1 MMLGALAKLGTAGI
15 LQAGGTILGTF
26 GAIQQGNAANAAAQY
41 NAQQLEARG
50 KAENAAAQ
58 REAEEQNRQKEL
70 MLSRARLVGAASGG
84 GQDIALMGA
93 IEEDGTMKSL
103 NALWE
108 GEEAEKGRKSQA
120 AAERFDGAQAKKAGM
135 LKGLSI
141 LGEGTASIY
150 EKYL

>member
-1 MMLGALAKLGTAGI
+1 MMLGALAKLGTAGL
-15 LQAGGTILGTF
+15 LQAGGTILGTL

-120 AAERFDGAQAKKAGM
+120 AAERFDGGQAKKAGM